1 MQKQGPKP
9 RDTSCSPNMPK
20 LASLNIWEIRKHYVE
35 DVYRVL
41 AVYVNGKVD
50 MYKPYPSD
58 LGSKTW
64 KSLPISK
71 FCFCWRF
78 QGNGNVSNDNC
89 QKCAKFQPCGFT
101 RKLSCRH
108 GVYYME
114 SIGSWMQTA
123 ASHIFVQSYR
133 CMLKL
138 GLAVLGILFDFST
151 N

>member
-64 KSLPISK
+64 K
-71 FCFCWRF
+71 RF
-78 QGNGNVSNDNC
+78 P
-89 QKCAKFQPCGFT
+89 FQSFAFAGGF
-101 RKLSCRH
+101 KA
-108 GVYYME
+108 ME
-114 SIGSWMQTA
+114 MFQMTIA
-123 ASHIFVQSYR
+123 RNVQSFS
-133 CMLKL
+133 LV
-138 GLAVLGILFDFST
+138 VLLESFHVDMGST
-151 N
+151 TWKV